1 MDKGARWA
9 TVHGMAKSRTPLKW
23 LSTHACTH
31 THTHTH
37 THSSSNPAFSESLPH
52 SSHSHPNSVTHPSSV
67 FPHNSDRVL
76 YQSDFHT
83 AWQLSVS
90 AKGTISYSRTGT
102 PIFPLYIPVPN
113 TRRKWQPTQ
122 YSYLAWWTTVH
133 GVTESCT
140 WLSDSHFHC
149 HQTLG
154 ASQVGLVEKNPPAN
168 AGDIRDTCL
177 IPGLVRSLGEGHG
190 NPLQYSCLETKDRGA
205 WQATV
210 CGVTKGQT
218 WLKQLSTLACTH
230 RTIGLSQVNE

>member
-1 MDKGARWA
+1 MATHLTIITRKIHGQRSQMGYSPWDGKESDTTEVTEHAR
-9 TVHGMAKSRTPLKW
+9 VHI
-23 LSTHACTH
+23 H

-140 WLSDSHFHC
+140 
-149 HQTLG
+149 
-154 ASQVGLVEKNPPAN
+154 
-168 AGDIRDTCL
+168 
-177 IPGLVRSLGEGHG
+177 
-190 NPLQYSCLETKDRGA
+190 
-205 WQATV
+205 
-210 CGVTKGQT
+210 
-218 WLKQLSTLACTH
+218 
-230 RTIGLSQVNE
+230 